1 MSAENV
7 ELVRS
12 LQPAPGFDVAAALS
26 DEESTARWLA
36 EVDSYFD
43 PAVTGTMRFRGMSPV
58 TYAGGLEGLAE
69 AWRDWLRSWSSYTFE
84 VEEILDGGDR
94 VVVIKLGRGRPR
106 PGAPETVLRRA
117 SIWTVSD
124 GLITQVDFNVPHGEA
139 LSMVGLAA

>member
-1 MSAENV
+1 
-7 ELVRS
+7 
-12 LQPAPGFDVAAALS
+12 
-26 DEESTARWLA
+26 
-36 EVDSYFD
+36 
-43 PAVTGTMRFRGMSPV
+43 MSPV